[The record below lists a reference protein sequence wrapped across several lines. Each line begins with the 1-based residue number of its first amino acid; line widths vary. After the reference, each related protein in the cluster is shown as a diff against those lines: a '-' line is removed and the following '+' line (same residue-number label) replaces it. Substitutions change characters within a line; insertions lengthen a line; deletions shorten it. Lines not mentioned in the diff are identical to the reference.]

1 MKNISIQNIFIDLNG
16 RIIYNSPAIFDDYVK
31 NGKSGIKKFRL

>member
-16 RIIYNSPAIFDDYVK
+16 RILFNSPTVIDDFVK